1 MTSGHIPLVI
11 ELNMHKRKNITREQ
25 NYRSEIYNFN
35 RANWTLFNSYLP
47 DSAHVL
53 EDVEKLNE
61 FVLNSLIDAANI
73 AIPLKY
79 KNVKVEHLKSLPKH
93 ILQLIKTRKHYR
105 RKKIKNNSVE
115 KKKMYNYLTDEIR
128 VEIKTLKNKEW
139 LDFLDK
145 QGKNPL
151 STKPFWQRINKLK
164 GNKI

>member
-35 RANWTLFNSYLP
+35 RANWTLYNSYLP
-47 DSAHVL
+47 DSATLDVL

-61 FVLNSLIDAANI
+61 FVVNSLIDAANI

-115 KKKMYNYLTDEIR
+115 NKKMYNYLTDEIR
-128 VEIKTLKNKEW
+128 VEIKTLKNKE
-139 LDFLDK
+139 
-145 QGKNPL
+145 
-151 STKPFWQRINKLK
+151 
-164 GNKI
+164 